1 MAYAM
6 LAEAYEAQRVARNY
20 AKAAKRSLKAVQA
33 LQQACPGP
41 KKIFWLIFFLRD
53 VYRKHFCFSRVPRRL
68 GRHFPVFK
76 LSWVCAGT
84 VVFFPARKWLVMP
97 TQRQLPPSSTRS

>member
-41 KKIFWLIFFLRD
+41 KKIFWLIFFKGMYIANTF
-53 VYRKHFCFSRVPRRL
+53 VFQGC
-68 GRHFPVFK
+68 PVGSGDIS
-76 LSWVCAGT
+76 LCSN
-84 VVFFPARKWLVMP
+84 
-97 TQRQLPPSSTRS
+97 